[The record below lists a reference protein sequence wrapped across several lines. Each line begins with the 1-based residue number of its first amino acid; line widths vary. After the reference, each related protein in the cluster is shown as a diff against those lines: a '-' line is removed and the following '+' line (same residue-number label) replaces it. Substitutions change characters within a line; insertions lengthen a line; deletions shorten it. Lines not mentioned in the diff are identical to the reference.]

1 MRFKKTPVNPY
12 GRRSTD
18 FRTRSVPY
26 IKKAA
31 IMNEGIKALKEVVID
46 NVRGMGAVPDNQ
58 EVDYLGVRTLM
69 KPSVFLELAER
80 RHFFA
85 RSASSIANE
94 LRDGEAIG
102 APFLIVK
109 VDEDGDQPAEVMNH
123 EGRNRM
129 VAVQEVEGD
138 DPIEVHIFLA
148 QGMRRRHLT
157 DTKLRDMQRIM
168 ISQDGD
174 VVRSFGRNL
183 FEVI

>member
-1 MRFKKTPVNPY
+1 MKRNPVNPY

-18 FRTRSVPY
+18 FRTRSVPF

-31 IMNEGIKALKEVVID
+31 LMNEGLNALKEVVID
-46 NVRGMGAVPDNQ
+46 NRSGMGAVPDNQ

-80 RHFFA
+80 RNFFG
-85 RSASSIANE
+85 RSAASIADKIE
-94 LRDGEAIG
+94 DGEAIA

-109 VDEDGDQPAEVMNH
+109 VDEEGDQPAEVMNH

-157 DTKLRDMQRIM
+157 DAKLRDMQRIM

-174 VVRSFGRNL
+174 VVRTYGRNL

>member
-1 MRFKKTPVNPY
+1 MSKKLIL
-12 GRRSTD
+12 G
-18 FRTRSVPY
+18 
-26 IKKAA
+26 
-31 IMNEGIKALKEVVID
+31 GLKALKEVVID
-46 NVRGMGAVPDNQ
+46 NVNGMGAVGDNQ
-58 EVDYLGVRTLM
+58 NVAYLGLRVLM

-85 RSASSIANE
+85 RSASSIADKIE
-94 LRDGEAIG
+94 DGEAIG
-102 APFLIVK
+102 SPFLSVK
-109 VDEDGDQPAEVMNH
+109 VDEEGDQPAEVMNH

-129 VAVQEVEGD
+129 VAVKELEGD

-157 DTKLRDMQRIM
+157 DAKLRDMQRIM

-174 VVRSFGRNL
+174 VVRTYGRNL

>member
-1 MRFKKTPVNPY
+1 
-12 GRRSTD
+12 
-18 FRTRSVPY
+18 
-26 IKKAA
+26 
-31 IMNEGIKALKEVVID
+31 MNEGLKALKEVVID

-80 RHFFA
+80 RNFFA

-102 APFLIVK
+102 APFLIVR
-109 VDEDGDQPAEVMNH
+109 VDEEGDQPAEVMNH

>member
-1 MRFKKTPVNPY
+1 MSKKLIL
-12 GRRSTD
+12 G
-18 FRTRSVPY
+18 
-26 IKKAA
+26 
-31 IMNEGIKALKEVVID
+31 GIKALKEVVID

-85 RSASSIANE
+85 RSASSIADE
-94 LRDGEAIG
+94 LRDGRAIG

-129 VAVQEVEGD
+129 VAVKELEGD
-138 DPIEVHIFLA
+138 RPIEVHIFLA

-183 FEVI
+183 FDVI

>member
-1 MRFKKTPVNPY
+1 MSKKLIL
-12 GRRSTD
+12 G
-18 FRTRSVPY
+18 
-26 IKKAA
+26 
-31 IMNEGIKALKEVVID
+31 GLKALKEVVID
-46 NVRGMGAVPDNQ
+46 NVNGMGAVGDNQ
-58 EVDYLGVRTLM
+58 NVDYLGLRVLM

-85 RSASSIANE
+85 RSASSIADKIG
-94 LRDGEAIG
+94 DGEAIG
-102 APFLIVK
+102 SPFLSVK
-109 VDEDGDQPAEVMNH
+109 VDEEGDQPAEVMNH

-129 VAVQEVEGD
+129 VAVKELEGD

-157 DTKLRDMQRIM
+157 DAKLRDMQRII

-174 VVRSFGRNL
+174 VVRSYGRNL

>member
-1 MRFKKTPVNPY
+1 MSKKLIL
-12 GRRSTD
+12 G
-18 FRTRSVPY
+18 
-26 IKKAA
+26 
-31 IMNEGIKALKEVVID
+31 GIKALKEVVID

-58 EVDYLGVRTLM
+58 NVDYLGVRTLM

-80 RHFFA
+80 RNFFG

-94 LRDGEAIG
+94 LRSGEAIG
-102 APFLIVK
+102 APFLVVK
-109 VDEDGDQPAEVMNH
+109 VDEEGDQPAEVMNH

-129 VAVQEVEGD
+129 VAVREVEGD

-157 DTKLRDMQRIM
+157 DDKLRDMQRIM

-174 VVRSFGRNL
+174 VVRTYGRNL

>member
-1 MRFKKTPVNPY
+1 MSKKLIL
-12 GRRSTD
+12 G
-18 FRTRSVPY
+18 
-26 IKKAA
+26 
-31 IMNEGIKALKEVVID
+31 GLKALKEVVID

-58 EVDYLGVRTLM
+58 NVDYLGVRTLM

-80 RHFFA
+80 RNFFG

-94 LRDGEAIG
+94 LRNGEAIG
-102 APFLIVK
+102 APFLVVK
-109 VDEDGDQPAEVMNH
+109 VDEEGDQPAEVMNH

-129 VAVQEVEGD
+129 VAVKELEGDDPIEVHHEGRNRMVAVKELEGD

-157 DTKLRDMQRIM
+157 DAKLRDMQRIM

-174 VVRSFGRNL
+174 VVRTYGRNL

>member
-1 MRFKKTPVNPY
+1 
-12 GRRSTD
+12 
-18 FRTRSVPY
+18 
-26 IKKAA
+26 
-31 IMNEGIKALKEVVID
+31 MNEGLKALKEVVID

-80 RHFFA
+80 RNFFA

>member
-1 MRFKKTPVNPY
+1 MRFKRNPINPY

-31 IMNEGIKALKEVVID
+31 IMNEGLKALKEVVID

-80 RHFFA
+80 RNFFA

>member
-1 MRFKKTPVNPY
+1 MRFKRNPINPY

-26 IKKAA
+26 IRKAA
-31 IMNEGIKALKEVVID
+31 IMNEGLKALKEVVID

-80 RHFFA
+80 RNFFA